1 MLRFES
7 FTSSFEVTL
16 WFLAQR
22 GCRMP
27 LNQTQRELLRD
38 MMTGSISAAIDAK
51 LAPYLELC
59 VKPLNVSGDTR
70 SRHNATAD
78 I

>member
-1 MLRFES
+1 
-7 FTSSFEVTL
+7 
-16 WFLAQR
+16 
-22 GCRMP
+22 MP